1 MFDDL
6 SDERLQAGIAEER
19 ARFFRSGWW
28 VGPIG
33 VIAAVCLHVAIIE
46 NAGQAPD
53 LLRWWAV
60 FMFGCAGLQVATF
73 AFPPLARR
81 TNRHGLPKVANW
93 AYGLVGA
100 GFGSVMWL
108 DLEATASVEFRWVT
122 VATLFAVTAGI
133 IGGVT
138 GISWMGVCTLVP
150 MYLVAAPALIVAGQP
165 VPAVALV
172 TFVAIV
178 LRDIKINS
186 ALWTELIALRVHA
199 NRVADENEWAANH
212 DDLTGLFNRSGMMQR
227 LTQQANETVRPVR
240 VMFIDLDHFKEVN
253 DRFGHEGGDRVL
265 VETAQRLRRSLRASD
280 DVGRLGG
287 DEFCVLLGP
296 DHDDAASVRLA
307 NRIIDVLEQPMQ
319 GAGDE
324 DAYISASIGIAALD
338 PAEATAQRL
347 LRDADHAM
355 YEAKRT
361 GRRQVVRFNE
371 ALRSQF
377 EERSG
382 LETSLRRAIRDG
394 SIRADAQPAFSV
406 ETGEIRAVELLA
418 RWQLPSGSMVPP
430 STFIPLAEDIGLIG
444 DLTRRMLG
452 IAGETLASWSSDP
465 QLSDTKIAVNVSS
478 IEFSRGR
485 LVESV
490 ADAIERFE
498 IRPGQ
503 LLLEVTESHE
513 LNGDAKDLEQFEA
526 LRSLGVRVAIDDF
539 GTGYSSLDQLL
550 RLPIDAVKLDR
561 SLIAQIGN
569 DPRHAAVIRRIHD
582 LASVVGQLVVV
593 EGVETTE
600 QLELLKSIGATY
612 AQGYLLCRPVPVQ
625 DLATHI
631 ADLDRVRPAAAS
643 FDR

>member
-1 MFDDL
+1 
-6 SDERLQAGIAEER
+6 
-19 ARFFRSGWW
+19 
-28 VGPIG
+28 
-33 VIAAVCLHVAIIE
+33 
-46 NAGQAPD
+46 
-53 LLRWWAV
+53 
-60 FMFGCAGLQVATF
+60 
-73 AFPPLARR
+73 
-81 TNRHGLPKVANW
+81 
-93 AYGLVGA
+93 
-100 GFGSVMWL
+100 
-108 DLEATASVEFRWVT
+108 
-122 VATLFAVTAGI
+122 
-133 IGGVT
+133 
-138 GISWMGVCTLVP
+138 LVP

-465 QLSDTKIAVNVSS
+465 QPGWPSTTSAPGIPPS
-478 IEFSRGR
+478 ISCF
-485 LVESV
+485 VC
-490 ADAIERFE
+490 
-498 IRPGQ
+498 
-503 LLLEVTESHE
+503 
-513 LNGDAKDLEQFEA
+513 
-526 LRSLGVRVAIDDF
+526 RSMR
-539 GTGYSSLDQLL
+539 SSL
-550 RLPIDAVKLDR
+550 
-561 SLIAQIGN
+561 
-569 DPRHAAVIRRIHD
+569 
-582 LASVVGQLVVV
+582 
-593 EGVETTE
+593 T
-600 QLELLKSIGATY
+600 
-612 AQGYLLCRPVPVQ
+612 
-625 DLATHI
+625 
-631 ADLDRVRPAAAS
+631 VR
-643 FDR
+643 